1 MKKQIRKR
9 MRCFP
14 QHLYDYLCNFVKTL
28 ATNHANSVRDSPS
41 SDANQNKTAMKLL
54 KLHALRITLNSCAI
68 IIVAMVVLSMIPSA
82 IMYSASKLRDP
93 TISWI
98 ANSIENEGVV
108 YNALIAIG
116 DYRIIYAI
124 ENFYVKRG
132 SSIDLQRFEKIKNI
146 VKTLK

>member
-1 MKKQIRKR
+1 LKKQIRKR

-14 QHLYDYLCNFVKTL
+14 QHLYDYLFYFVKTL
-28 ATNHANSVRDSPS
+28 DTSHANSVRASYS
-41 SDANQNKTAMKLL
+41 SDANENKTAMKSL
-54 KLHALRITLNSCAI
+54 KLHTLRITLNSCAI
-68 IIVAMVVLSMIPSA
+68 IIVAMVVLSMIPNA